1 MVDKVAVKQPAISTT
16 KKPLTQLTK
25 TPVYKAKPIKAPKL
39 VKPDK
44 PVKKPRANRYGYK
57 LFDKPVYKPKPIKAP
72 KLVKPKESF
81 EKKIKANTYQQG
93 GYLPF
98 NKPWSSNSQAPILNL
113 KSTRPLKRP
122 IILNIPG

>member
-39 VKPDK
+39 VKPYK
-44 PVKKPRANRYGYK
+44 SVKKPRANRYGYK

-72 KLVKPKESF
+72 KLVKPKENV
-81 EKKIKANTYQQG
+81 EKRIKANRYQHG

-98 NKPWSSNSQAPILNL
+98 NKPWSSNNQAPILNL

>member
-1 MVDKVAVKQPAISTT
+1 MVDKAAGKQPAISTT

-39 VKPDK
+39 VKY
-44 PVKKPRANRYGYK
+44 VKKTRANKYGYK

-72 KLVKPKESF
+72 KIVKPKEYVG
-81 EKKIKANTYQQG
+81 KKIKANRYQHG

-98 NKPWSSNSQAPILNL
+98 NKPWSSNNQAPILNL
-113 KSTRPLKRP
+113 KSTRPLRRP